1 MGSARWCRPRIT
13 FFSTSCLARAPV
25 PSPWRAPIP
34 SAVYTATT
42 NANGVP
48 TVSRGFSPDPRNV
61 VGGFANHSRSLREL
75 PRENFRAG
83 HDAVVIGSRRQAP
96 GARPNPEPHA
106 FETWRKPLVLNV
118 LCALFRSV
126 WHQCAPSVPPVC
138 PCAPSVASVA
148 VSWHQCRPSVDRVE
162 VSVTGVVGGGRC
174 ALRLRGSAGKSGR
187 RRTGHFYQCSRAVP
201 AAGADLPSHHFSLA
215 SGATARTKHQ
225 ILRRADGSGYMC
237 VQKRGSTK
245 FPNAGR
251 RSCSVQVGQSEPSH
265 LVEAG
270 GIEPPSARV

>member
-1 MGSARWCRPRIT
+1 MRFAHFREVSGTSGSGASGSGTCGFNGTSGPGGLKRTLRVGLATVKFWCQMPQGRAQVGPELRAPRLQEHIWPSAVAACGDWLDRTVWNSPTWWHTRSRRSQGKSGMGSARWCRPRIT

-42 NANGVP
+42 NASGVP

-126 WHQCAPSVPPVC
+126 WHQCAPSVPVC
-138 PCAPSVASVA
+138 PQRRQCRRVVASV
-148 VSWHQCRPSVDRVE
+148 SP
-162 VSVTGVVGGGRC
+162 
-174 ALRLRGSAGKSGR
+174 
-187 RRTGHFYQCSRAVP
+187 
-201 AAGADLPSHHFSLA
+201 
-215 SGATARTKHQ
+215 
-225 ILRRADGSGYMC
+225 
-237 VQKRGSTK
+237 
-245 FPNAGR
+245 
-251 RSCSVQVGQSEPSH
+251 
-265 LVEAG
+265 
-270 GIEPPSARV
+270 